1 MKNLKSEILCR
12 IPLNIFILKFACKTA
27 VRKWSDI
34 YFVVF
39 FCRQLHVLCSVVDLH
54 WFQCGSGSRDKP
66 MMIHADTD
74 PDQDP
79 GQTFKSQKLKNF
91 TLK

>member
-39 FCRQLHVLCSVVDLH
+39 FVGNYMFYAVL
-54 WFQCGSGSRDKP
+54 WIRIGFN
-66 MMIHADTD
+66 AD
-74 PDQDP
+74 PDP
-79 GQTFKSQKLKNF
+79 GINQ
-91 TLK
+91 